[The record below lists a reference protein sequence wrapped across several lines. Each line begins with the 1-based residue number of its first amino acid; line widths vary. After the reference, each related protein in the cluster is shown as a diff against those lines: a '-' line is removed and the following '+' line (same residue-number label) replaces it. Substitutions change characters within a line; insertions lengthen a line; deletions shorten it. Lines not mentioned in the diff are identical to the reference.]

1 MVPSVNRSRL
11 LSHEIGPG
19 ALNFLRV
26 VSLVDA
32 LLLVVLLW
40 ASLNDRD
47 AAVGVLG
54 PLHGILFLV
63 LVGTLARFAG
73 LGRARW
79 AFTAAVFILGPLASV
94 PGLELMHRSGR
105 AAPSG

>member
-79 AFTAAVFILGPLASV
+79 AFTASVFVLGPLASV

>member
-1 MVPSVNRSRL
+1 
-11 LSHEIGPG
+11 
-19 ALNFLRV
+19 V

-63 LVGTLARFAG
+63 LVGTLARAG

-79 AFTAAVFILGPLASV
+79 AFTAAVFVLGPLPSV
-94 PGLELMHRSGR
+94 PGLKLMHRSGR